1 MNDRIDLGDFSTALR
16 DEIEDEMFDAPPVQ
30 DLADVFARAR
40 AIDEAAIPSGLHAI
54 ELPEHD
60 AEDEVDAGL
69 RSFAGALRQEVES
82 SVVERQLV
90 PIASKR
96 RRVAPITA
104 VVMLVAAALVT
115 VVGLSQ
121 LGPQLAERDDRGQP
135 VVEADAHDAKDEQ
148 LPFVPATKPEPRR
161 VVEPAPPIEP
171 APEAEP
177 APAIEKTPRK
187 RHVPTLDDLDAA
199 ANERWAAGDLAGAE
213 ALLRK
218 IIARA
223 GRSARAELAYGDLF
237 AIARQRG
244 GASAQAAVWRE
255 YLRRFPHGRYADDA
269 QGGLCRLSP
278 SDERASC
285 WNGYLA
291 AHPRGAHARE
301 ARRHAENGDG

>member
-1 MNDRIDLGDFSTALR
+1 VNDLRDFSAALR
-16 DEIEDEMFDAPPVQ
+16 DELEHDMFEDAPVQ

-40 AIDEAAIPSGLHAI
+40 AIDEAAIPAGLHAI
-54 ELPEHD
+54 EL
-60 AEDEVDAGL
+60 AEPDGEDVVDSGL

-90 PIASKR
+90 PIATKR
-96 RRVAPITA
+96 RRVGPIAA
-104 VVMLVAAALVT
+104 VVTLAAAAVLA

-121 LGPQLAERDDRGQP
+121 FGPDVAERDDRSQP

-148 LPFVPATKPEPRR
+148 LPFVPATSPEPRR
-161 VVEPAPPIEP
+161 VIEP
-171 APEAEP
+171 APIAPEP
-177 APAIEKTPRK
+177 TPEPAIEKAPRK

-218 IIARA
+218 LIARA
-223 GRSARAELAYGDLF
+223 GRSTRAELAYGDLF

-244 GASAQAAVWRE
+244 GASAQAVVWRE
-255 YLRRFPHGRYADDA
+255 YLRRFPKGRYADDA
-269 QGGLCRLSP
+269 QGGLCRLAS
-278 SDERASC
+278 SDERTAC

-291 AHPRGAHARE
+291 MHPRGAHARE

>member
-1 MNDRIDLGDFSTALR
+1 VNDRIDLGDFSAALR
-16 DEIEDEMFDAPPVQ
+16 GELEDEMFEDPPVQ

-40 AIDEAAIPSGLHAI
+40 AIDEAAIPPGLHAI
-54 ELPEHD
+54 ELAEAD
-60 AEDEVDAGL
+60 AEDIVDSGL

-90 PIASKR
+90 PIATKR
-96 RRVAPITA
+96 RRVAPIAA
-104 VVMLVAAALVT
+104 VVTLAAAAAVLVA
-115 VVGLSQ
+115 VGLSQ
-121 LGPQLAERDDRGQP
+121 FGPQVAERDDRGQP

-148 LPFVPATKPEPRR
+148 LPFVPGTTPEPRR
-161 VVEPAPPIEP
+161 VIEP
-171 APEAEP
+171 APVEAEP
-177 APAIEKTPRK
+177 EPLPAPSSDKAPRK
-187 RHVPTLDDLDAA
+187 RHVPTLDELDAA
-199 ANERWAAGDLAGAE
+199 ANERWTAGDLAGAE

-244 GASAQAAVWRE
+244 GASAQALVWRE
-255 YLRRFPHGRYADDA
+255 YLRRFPKGRYADDA
-269 QGGLCRLSP
+269 QGGLCRLAP

-291 AHPRGAHARE
+291 VHPRGAHARE